1 MKKIFLIATI
11 LITTSTYLV
20 AEQKCRDLPGYKKL
34 GKDSAEF
41 VDCLKKST
49 KFKLNTDS
57 KLIDVIKSKKKT
69 GSFKLNTDSKLTNVI
84 TGKKK
89 IKLPNPMN
97 AFKKIGNAIKPSP
110 LEKK

>member
-11 LITTSTYLV
+11 LIITSTYLV
-20 AEQKCRDLPGYKKL
+20 AEQKCSDLPGYKKL
-34 GKDSAEF
+34 GKDTAEYA
-41 VDCLKKST
+41 DCLKKSA

-57 KLIDVIKSKKKT
+57 KLTDIITRKKK
-69 GSFKLNTDSKLTNVI
+69 V
-84 TGKKK
+84 K
-89 IKLPNPMN
+89 IPNPMN